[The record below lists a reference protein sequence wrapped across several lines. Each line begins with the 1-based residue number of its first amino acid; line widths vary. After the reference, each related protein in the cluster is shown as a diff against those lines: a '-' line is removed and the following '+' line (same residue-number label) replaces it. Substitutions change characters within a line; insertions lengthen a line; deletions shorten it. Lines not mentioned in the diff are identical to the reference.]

1 MAIVAQQRRRKD
13 ITTKDCK
20 VGYLDERED
29 REDREDRRDRK
40 GREVG

>member
-29 REDREDRRDRK
+29 REDRRDRK